1 MKRILLLLIGLSA
14 GCGGNPVAPPP
25 PPPPP
30 QFIGDWFGFLDISY
44 AFPLTGETTH
54 DLCDHQWTVQSQT
67 GTAFTGAFRSNGGTA
82 EFPIREGCLA
92 SGIFSGF
99 VASDAR
105 ITGLTFTPMLLG
117 GISVN
122 RECSVIA
129 RTTLAGTTNGLSIS
143 AEGTDVIEC
152 PAFGSLARINRSLI
166 LRLTKR
172 SPS

>member
-82 EFPIREGCLA
+82 EFPIREGCLD
-92 SGIFSGF
+92 SGMFSGF
-99 VASDAR
+99 VSSDAR
-105 ITGLTFTPMLLG
+105 ITGLTFTPVLLG

-122 RECSVIA
+122 RECSVISRA
-129 RTTLAGTTNGLSIS
+129 TFTGTTEGLSIS
-143 AEGTDVIEC
+143 AQGMDAIVC
-152 PAFGSLARINRSLI
+152 PAFGSLARINRSLL
-166 LRLTKR
+166 LRLFKR
-172 SPS
+172 NP